1 MTENVLVRTAARA
14 ILNDTSTEASLR
26 SDSPSNIA
34 ISPLGNLIPLV
45 IDLTAT
51 ASVGDKIA
59 AKTKHAAHGIIGSN
73 K

>member
-14 ILNDTSTEASLR
+14 ILNDTRPEASLR

-34 ISPLGNLIPLV
+34 ISPLGNFIPLV

-59 AKTKHAAHGIIGSN
+59 AKTKHAAQGIIGSN